1 MVTNNS
7 YYDVEIETLFEE
19 AKIATSKNEYENYES
34 LEITL
39 TEGCEVKE
47 IYIDGIKIDHYQVD
61 GNIITITEEV
71 ITNLTLGEH
80 QIEVRTNLG
89 RPNTTFNIVETFNY
103 IEEEVKANHLFFY
116 IDIAIFLG
124 AILLYIVFSIVKK
137 KAGERYE

>member
-1 MVTNNS
+1 M
-7 YYDVEIETLFEE
+7 
-19 AKIATSKNEYENYES
+19 
-34 LEITL
+34 
-39 TEGCEVKE
+39 
-47 IYIDGIKIDHYQVD
+47 
-61 GNIITITEEV
+61 
-71 ITNLTLGEH
+71 TLGEH